1 MARLGH
7 RKKDDI
13 HVTPDVTH
21 IQNPDVSHEAS
32 DVNVGS
38 IIKFV
43 IGLFVLTV
51 VTFVLM
57 KLLFKVLED
66 RAAKLDP
73 PARPMALTEQ
83 ERLPPEP
90 RLQAAPGFGV
100 QASKDKRIN
109 LQLREPQAE
118 YNELR
123 KIWSGMLEGKPD
135 PRTGQMGMPIDEAMK
150 RVVEDGS
157 LRSRAPAANQEQL
170 DIKGMDVPSFQ
181 SSGRMPEKRDQ

>member
-13 HVTPDVTH
+13 HETPDVSH

-43 IGLFVLTV
+43 GGLLVLTV

-66 RAAKLDP
+66 RAASLDP
-73 PARPMALTEQ
+73 PKRPMALTEQ

-100 QASKDKRIN
+100 DEGEGKRIN

-123 KIWSGMLEGKPD
+123 KIWSGVLEGKPD
-135 PRTGQMGMPIDEAMK
+135 PRTGKAGMPIDEAMK
-150 RVVEDGS
+150 KVAEDGS
-157 LRSRAPAANQEQL
+157 LRSRPPGDNQEQIDL
-170 DIKGMDVPSFQ
+170 KGMDIPSYQ

>member
-13 HVTPDVTH
+13 HETPDVSH
-21 IQNPDVSHEAS
+21 IQNPDVSHESS

-43 IGLFVLTV
+43 GGLFVLTV
-51 VTFVLM
+51 ITFVLM

-100 QASKDKRIN
+100 DEGDGKRVN
-109 LQLREPQAE
+109 LQLREPKAE
-118 YNELR
+118 YEELR
-123 KIWSGMLEGKPD
+123 KIWNGVLKGERD
-135 PRTGQMGMPIDEAMK
+135 PRTGKAGMPIDEAMK
-150 RVVEDGS
+150 KVVEDGS
-157 LRSRAPAANQEQL
+157 LRSRAPADNQEQL
-170 DIKGMDVPSFQ
+170 DLKGMDIPSYH